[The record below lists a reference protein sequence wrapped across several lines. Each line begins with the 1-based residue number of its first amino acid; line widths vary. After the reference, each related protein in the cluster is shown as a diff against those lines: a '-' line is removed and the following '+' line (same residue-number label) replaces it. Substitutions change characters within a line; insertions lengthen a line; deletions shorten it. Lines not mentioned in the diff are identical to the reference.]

1 MSIVRCS
8 IEVERSTANAAR
20 TWSSIF
26 IRRLFAIEY
35 VRDMR
40 VLVLGAGFGGL
51 ELSTCL
57 SETFGD
63 DVDVTLIDRNDAFV
77 FGFSK
82 LDVMFGRTGPEAV
95 RHAYADA
102 VKPGVHFVQ
111 TEIRSIDPA
120 LRRVETDDGIFES
133 DLLVVALGADIDPSL
148 TPGLLEGGGH
158 EFYTVDGAFAARDV
172 LAEFQGGRVVIG
184 VLSTPFKC
192 PPAPSETALM
202 LHDHLT
208 DRGLR
213 DRSEIALAMDFG
225 RPIPPSPD
233 ASAAL
238 IEAFAARDIEWCPR
252 TEAAALDP
260 ARKVATLR
268 DGGEMPYDLFLAVP
282 VHRAPD
288 VVVEAGLTTDGWI
301 AVDALTFETSFDGVY
316 AIGDVAAVGTPRA
329 GVFAEGHAAV
339 AADHIAARIRGETSD
354 ARYPGRGVCYLEFGR
369 GRLAMV
375 DVTFFGDQ
383 RVGELVGP
391 SADLVAAK
399 AEFGTSRIKRWF
411 GRDWAAVPA

>member
-1 MSIVRCS
+1 
-8 IEVERSTANAAR
+8 
-20 TWSSIF
+20 
-26 IRRLFAIEY
+26 
-35 VRDMR
+35 MR

-51 ELSTCL
+51 ELCTCL
-57 SETFGD
+57 SAAFGD

-82 LDVMFGRTGPEAV
+82 LDVMFGRTVPEAV
-95 RHAYADA
+95 RHPYREA

-120 LRRVETDDGIFES
+120 AKRVETDDGTFEA
-133 DLLVVALGADIDPSL
+133 DLLVVALGADLDPHA
-148 TPGLLEGGGH
+148 TPGLAEGGGH
-158 EFYTVDGAFAARDV
+158 EFYTVQGAFAARDV
-172 LAEFQGGRVVIG
+172 LASFEGGRVVIG

-202 LHDHLT
+202 LHDQLV

-213 DRSEIALAMDFG
+213 DVSEITLAMDFG

-238 IEAFAARDIEWCPR
+238 VEAFEVRGIEWRPR
-252 TEAAALDP
+252 TEVSELDP
-260 ARKVATLR
+260 ARKVATVR
-268 DGGEMPYDLFLAVP
+268 DGGEIAYDLFLAVP
-282 VHRAPD
+282 VHRAPA
-288 VVVEAGLTTDGWI
+288 VVVDAGLTTDGWI
-301 AVDALTFETSFDGVY
+301 GVDSLTFETSFDGVY

-339 AADHIAARIRGETSD
+339 AADHIAARIRGDTSE
-354 ARYPGRGVCYLEFGR
+354 ARYGGRGVCYLEFGK

-375 DVTFFGDQ
+375 DVTFFGDE
-383 RVGELVGP
+383 RVGRLVGP
-391 SADLVAAK
+391 SESLVAEK
-399 AEFGTSRIKRWF
+399 AEFGSSRARRWF
-411 GRDWAAVPA
+411 GREWAAVPA